1 MIRHYL
7 GRYPDIADSA
17 WIDESAVVIG
27 DVSLAEDVSIWPMAV
42 LRGDVQAIRVGKR
55 SNIQDGSVVHVA
67 HDGPYS
73 PGGFATHI
81 GADVTVG
88 HKAIVHACTVGDRCL
103 IGMGAIIMD
112 GAEIGDESI
121 LAAGALVPP
130 GKKLEGGHLYVGS
143 PAKAARALTDEE
155 REKLVYSARHYVKVK
170 NQHRDGE

>member
-143 PAKAARALTDEE
+143 PAKAAHALTDEE